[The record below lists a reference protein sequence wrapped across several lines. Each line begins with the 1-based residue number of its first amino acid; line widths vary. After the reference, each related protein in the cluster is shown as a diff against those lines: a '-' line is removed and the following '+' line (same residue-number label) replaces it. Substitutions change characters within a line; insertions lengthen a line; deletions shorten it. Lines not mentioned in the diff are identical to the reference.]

1 VNRER
6 WLLCLRETLDAR
18 RVPTNVKMCTVRRSA
33 RTRLVAVSSSPFARW
48 GGVAACLGGISYGA
62 YGYFSDNPDTPR
74 LVIDAVLPLLKLAT
88 PALFL
93 GSLVG
98 LHSWLGSRLGGGGSR
113 LERAGVV
120 VGLVGTVL
128 GLLATVVGEENG
140 VDLWATLPHLGGW
153 WRTLLYTGLTVVGV
167 ATLVK
172 DAPRLLGALVLAS
185 GTLGWVSL
193 LTDPGFFGVLV
204 PIRALHVAFAA
215 LFCLSCVVW
224 GGVLFSEAS

>member
-1 VNRER
+1 MY
-6 WLLCLRETLDAR
+6 A
-18 RVPTNVKMCTVRRSA
+18 VRRTA
-33 RTRLVAVSSSPFARW
+33 HMRLTGSSSSAFARW

-88 PALFL
+88 PALFI
-93 GSLVG
+93 GGIVG
-98 LHSWLGSRLGGGGSR
+98 LHSWLGARLGGGDSR

-120 VGLVGTVL
+120 L
-128 GLLATVVGEENG
+128 GLLGSVVGLLGSVVGEENG
-140 VDLWATLPHLGGW
+140 GDLWATLPPLGE

-167 ATLVK
+167 ATLIK
-172 DAPRLLGALVLAS
+172 DAPRLVGALVLAS

-193 LTDPGFFGVLV
+193 LTDPDFSGVLV
-204 PIRALHVAFAA
+204 PMGSLHVASAA